1 MALTKASRG
10 AATRGLHA
18 GMYRPSGAKGPFLLP
33 DQGLTPLAISFRR
46 SAASKSTDRK
56 LTRVLSAPGAHNR
69 VVRNKTTLERQHH
82 IMRFLDE
89 QDRISHPQ

>member
-33 DQGLTPLAISFRR
+33 DQGLTPLAIPFRR
-46 SAASKSTDRK
+46 SAANKSTAREPGGVVFY
-56 LTRVLSAPGAHNR
+56 TRATVTLRSNALKSITVNNPG
-69 VVRNKTTLERQHH
+69 
-82 IMRFLDE
+82 
-89 QDRISHPQ
+89 